1 MTLTTSEFVPFL
13 LLTALVFWAL
23 GRAYE
28 RRIAARYSR
37 ATELA
42 RAKYAPSSGRPS
54 ASRSSKE

>member
-1 MTLTTSEFVPFL
+1 MNAEILTLIILATAFVFFQ
-13 LLTALVFWAL
+13 T

-28 RRIAARYSR
+28 RRSAARYSR